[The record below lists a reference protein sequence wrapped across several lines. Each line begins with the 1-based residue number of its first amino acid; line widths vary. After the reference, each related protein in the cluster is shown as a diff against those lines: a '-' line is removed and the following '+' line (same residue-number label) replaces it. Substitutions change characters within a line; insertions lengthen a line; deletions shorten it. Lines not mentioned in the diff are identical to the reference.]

1 VAQVARD
8 AGLSRESVYK
18 ALSGGRSPSFATI
31 LKVVKELPKSSPN
44 SMERENGRWGALGGH
59 QFFGASLKILGLT
72 VQIRRK

>member
-31 LKVVKELPKSSPN
+31 LKVVKEL
-44 SMERENGRWGALGGH
+44 GL
-59 QFFGASLKILGLT
+59 SLHAKAAN
-72 VQIRRK
+72 